1 MWQVYL
7 KELTELLRDKKT
19 LMFVILLPVLIFPVL
34 FGIMGVVMANVSRQ
48 AMAEEHRYVIIG
60 AERAPQFTE
69 ALFYHKNFKQVTTE
83 LTAIADLKQAIR
95 DEQFDVAIVIPADFS
110 PDAANLVQAKWQ
122 LIHNSSSQ
130 LDMISKH
137 FNELLKDYSQK
148 LQQAKLLGLGVTVEK
163 MPAVLEPISV
173 ERVNTAES
181 RENVGEMIGGWI
193 AYLIV
198 PLCLIGASYP
208 AIDIG
213 AGEKE
218 RGTLET
224 LLICPIAR
232 TAIVLG
238 KFFTVLT
245 TGLLASLLTVVSF
258 GGWGYVIGSMLG
270 VDIVAQT
277 MSALGVV
284 DLMLILAL
292 LVPLTGIFA
301 AMLLSISIYARSFKE
316 AQNYI
321 GPVTMV
327 VFMPLVVA
335 LLPGIELNWSLALV
349 PVLNVALGIKE
360 LVKGTIDYG
369 LLAVIFGSTLV
380 LAGAMIAF
388 CVSWFQQEKV
398 LFR

>member
-60 AERAPQFTE
+60 AEQAPQFAE

-83 LTAIADLKQAIR
+83 LTATADLKQAIR
-95 DEQFDVAIVIPADFS
+95 DDQFDVAIVIPADFS

-137 FNELLKDYSQK
+137 FNQLLKDYSQK

-173 ERVNTAES
+173 ERVNTAEE

-277 MSALGVV
+277 MSALGVL

-360 LVKGTIDYG
+360 LVKGTIDYS
-369 LLAVIFGSTLV
+369 LLAVIFGSTLL